1 MFRKKLREMLNLM
14 GVMDIDDDILDSL
27 QKQLF
32 QFLEFDD
39 SLAGGI
45 TFKTGSVLTTLQVR
59 NYQEIREKIAEKYA
73 LGEQP
78 GKMNLKLSMA
88 SFCLYLT
95 EERKCQITDDRCQYE
110 IGTRWWECEIVQ
122 SSCHNEAEEE
132 WK

>member
-1 MFRKKLREMLNLM
+1 MLHLM
-14 GVMDIDDDILDSL
+14 GVMDIDDEILDSL

-39 SLAGGI
+39 TLAGGI

-59 NYQEIREKIAEKYA
+59 NYQEIREAIAEKYK

-78 GKMNLKLSMA
+78 GKMNLKLSMT

-95 EERKCQITDDRCQYE
+95 EERKCQITNESCDYE
-110 IGTRWWECEIVQ
+110 VGTRWWECEIVQ
-122 SSCHNEAEEE
+122 SSCQNESEKE
-132 WK
+132 WQ